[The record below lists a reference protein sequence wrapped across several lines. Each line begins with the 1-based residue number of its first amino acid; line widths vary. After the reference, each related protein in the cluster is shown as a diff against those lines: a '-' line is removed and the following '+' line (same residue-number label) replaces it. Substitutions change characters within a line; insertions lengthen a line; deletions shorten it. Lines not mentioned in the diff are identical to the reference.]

1 MNLNA
6 VASRST
12 RFVTPPVTAWLQVST
27 GWTQNADYSR
37 SPTYAGFPVLLDIQ
51 ALSSSQIEHM
61 DALNI
66 QGVLRVAYFNG
77 IIEGLNRPAGK
88 GGDTL
93 TFQSGP
99 QNGTT
104 WLCVEDGEPW
114 DTPGWV
120 KVIIQLQS
128 GSTTASGT
136 AAGAGAAAA
145 DS

>member
-27 GWTQNADYSR
+27 GWTQNPDYSR
-37 SPTYAGFPVLLDIQ
+37 SPSYATFPVLVDIQ

-66 QGVLRVAYFNG
+66 QGVLRVAYFSG

-93 TFQSGP
+93 TFKSGS

-104 WLCVEDGEPW
+104 WPGGRWRGEPLHLRRVRQRRREG
-114 DTPGWV
+114 DTVGDAV
-120 KVIIQLQS
+120 DR
-128 GSTTASGT
+128 GR
-136 AAGAGAAAA
+136 
-145 DS
+145 

>member
-12 RFVTPPVTAWLQVST
+12 RFITPPVTAWLQAST
-27 GWTQNADYSR
+27 GWTANPDYSR
-37 SPTYAGFPVLLDIQ
+37 SPTYVTLPVLVDVQ

-77 IIEGLNRPAGK
+77 IIEGLSRPAGK

-93 TFQSGP
+93 TFTSGS

-104 WLCVEDGEPW
+104 WLCVQDAEPW

-120 KVIIQLQS
+120 RVIIQLQG
-128 GSTTASGT
+128 GSTPTMGA
-136 AAGAGAAAA
+136 AAGAATAAA